1 MPEIERGSI
10 LIHQYKSNG
19 YHIVLDVNSG
29 AVHVVDELCYDVIAC
44 LSGQND
50 AHTEETLKE
59 SAVFELLKE
68 QLGGRYI
75 EDELKEALEEVTEL
89 NALKGSFANIEY
101 ALPNGQVVKFW
112 DDNKIY
118 LGNQLH
124 KEGSDRC
131 YGIIADEKY
140 LMVSEYSG
148 YGADSEII
156 VFKRWN

>member
-1 MPEIERGSI
+1 MKSI
-10 LIHQYKSNG
+10 CGIDCTNC
-19 YHIVLDVNSG
+19 
-29 AVHVVDELCYDVIAC
+29 E
-44 LSGQND
+44 LSGTCNGCAATGGYPFGVECLVAQCC
-50 AHTEETLKE
+50 KRGK
-59 SAVFELLKE
+59 AVL
-68 QLGGRYI
+68 Y
-75 EDELKEALEEVTEL
+75 ELKEKLIAAFNALNIPDMEEVTEL

-101 ALPNGQVVKFW
+101 ALPNGQIVKFW

-124 KEGSDRC
+124 KEGSDRY

-148 YGADSEII
+148 YGENAEII

>member
-1 MPEIERGSI
+1 MLWFRAPEKVYFKKGCMPVA
-10 LIHQYKSNG
+10 LN
-19 YHIVLDVNSG
+19 
-29 AVHVVDELCYDVIAC
+29 
-44 LSGQND
+44 
-50 AHTEETLKE
+50 
-59 SAVFELLKE
+59 
-68 QLGGRYI
+68 
-75 EDELKEALEEVTEL
+75 ELKEKLITAFNALNIPEMEEVTEL

-101 ALPNGQVVKFW
+101 TLPNGQLVKFW
-112 DDNKIY
+112 DDNRIY

-148 YGADSEII
+148 YGADAHII

>member
-1 MPEIERGSI
+1 MKSICGIDCTKCQLSNICNGCAATGGQPFAAVCIVAQCCKRG
-10 LIHQYKSNG
+10 
-19 YHIVLDVNSG
+19 
-29 AVHVVDELCYDVIAC
+29 
-44 LSGQND
+44 
-50 AHTEETLKE
+50 ETALN
-59 SAVFELLKE
+59 
-68 QLGGRYI
+68 
-75 EDELKEALEEVTEL
+75 ELKEKLITAFNALNIPEMEEVTEL

-101 ALPNGQVVKFW
+101 TLPNGQLVKFW
-112 DDNKIY
+112 DDNRIY

-148 YGADSEII
+148 YGADAHII